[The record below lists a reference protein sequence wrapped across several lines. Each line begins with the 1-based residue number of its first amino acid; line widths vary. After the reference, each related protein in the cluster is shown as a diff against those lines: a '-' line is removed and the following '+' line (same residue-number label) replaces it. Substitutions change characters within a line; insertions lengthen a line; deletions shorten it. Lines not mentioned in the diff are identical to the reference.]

1 MWVNMA
7 FGQTALSAFYS
18 WGVAPGYGDEWPS
31 AKRTRHEIAYRE
43 IAAVGQIDP
52 LQFAVSRTLRLLSGR
67 GALVTLALSSTAI
80 GHADV
85 R

>member
-7 FGQTALSAFYS
+7 FGQTAVFAFYS

-31 AKRTRHEIAYRE
+31 AKRTQQHIPDRR
-43 IAAVGQIDP
+43 IAAVGQIDR
-52 LQFAVSRTLRLLSGR
+52 LQDAARPTAR
-67 GALVTLALSSTAI
+67 GWTTDGQPAI
-80 GHADV
+80 